1 MQHVVQKV
9 IGASTR
15 LLMTWAN
22 KCTPAGDTASR
33 DCSRVTVTNE
43 TAGAL
48 VFSKNISTLGAFN
61 FYPAATWNSSNDIVV
76 TFGQSSSGINPRLM
90 GTASNGSSS
99 FGPPIVLAAG
109 STPNTTGRY
118 GDYFA
123 VAQDPANL
131 SNVWAAGEIGGPV
144 NNDWQTAV
152 VEVNVVP

>member
-1 MQHVVQKV
+1 M
-9 IGASTR
+9 
-15 LLMTWAN
+15 
-22 KCTPAGDTASR
+22 
-33 DCSRVTVTNE
+33 
-43 TAGAL
+43 
-48 VFSKNISTLGAFN
+48 
-61 FYPAATWNSSNDIVV
+61 WNSSNDIVV
-76 TFGQSSSGINPRLM
+76 TFGQSSSSINPRLM

-109 STPNTTGRY
+109 SKPNATGRY